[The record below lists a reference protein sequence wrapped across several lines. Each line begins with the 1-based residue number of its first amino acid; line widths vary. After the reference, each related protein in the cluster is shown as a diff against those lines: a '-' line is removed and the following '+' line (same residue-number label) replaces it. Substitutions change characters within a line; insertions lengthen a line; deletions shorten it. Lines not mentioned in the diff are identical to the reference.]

1 MLKWTVVGNPC
12 MSWISNATL
21 ANAPCFETVFYR
33 ALESK
38 IVSIDFQ
45 IEATNAE
52 GRSGKLLT
60 PHATVETPVF
70 MPVGTV
76 GTVKGI
82 SQDLLEELGV
92 NILLGN
98 TYHLYLRPG
107 VETVREMGGLHGFMS
122 WDRAILTDS
131 GGFQVFSLNELRKV
145 TEEGVTFRSHLDG
158 SAHFFSPENSM
169 KAQIGLGA
177 DIIMAFDECTE
188 FPAHRKRIRTSMEMT
203 ARWASRS
210 KKYFEEHKHEVP
222 WGTIRQSPVA
232 SRQPSATGSN
242 SFPSEKQSGEE
253 SAFANDQRPTT
264 NDCTA
269 TQSLFGIVQGGMD
282 LDLRRESAERTVE
295 IGFSGYAIGG
305 LSVGEPREVTREVV
319 EATLEHL
326 PKDKPRYLMG
336 VGTPGEI
343 AAYAGLGVDMM
354 DCVLP
359 TRAARHGLL
368 FTSEGK
374 IPIKQARYAKDSGP
388 LDPACRCRVCQ
399 RYSRA
404 YLRHLYA
411 ANEVL
416 AQVLNTIHNLSF
428 YLDTMRRVRH
438 SIRLGEGTRP
448 LSGVSSQPKP

>member
-1 MLKWTVVGNPC
+1 
-12 MSWISNATL
+12 
-21 ANAPCFETVFYR
+21 
-33 ALESK
+33 
-38 IVSIDFQ
+38 VSIQFQ
-45 IEATNAE
+45 IEGTHGS
-52 GRSGKLLT
+52 GRSGKLIT
-60 PHATVETPVF
+60 PHAIVETPVF

-76 GTVKGI
+76 GTVKSI
-82 SQDLLEELGV
+82 SQDLLEDLGV

-158 SAHFFSPENSM
+158 SAHFFNPENSM

-188 FPAHRKRIRTSMEMT
+188 FPADRERMRTSMEMT
-203 ARWASRS
+203 ARWAARS
-210 KKYFEEHKHEVP
+210 KQYFEEHKHEVP
-222 WGTIRQSPVA
+222 WSNRQSPVA
-232 SRQPSATGSN
+232 SAQLVSG
-242 SFPSEKQSGEE
+242 FKFQVSGESGNTRNSKPE
-253 SAFANDQRPTT
+253 TRNLTG
-264 NDCTA
+264 A

-282 LDLRRESAERTVE
+282 LALRRESAERTIE
-295 IGFSGYAIGG
+295 IGFPGYAIGG
-305 LSVGEPREVTREVV
+305 LSVGEPRDVTQEVV

-336 VGTPGEI
+336 VGTPEEI
-343 AAYAGLGVDMM
+343 GTYARLGIDMM

-374 IPIKQARYAKDSGP
+374 ISIKQARYAKDSGP
-388 LDPACRCRVCQ
+388 LDPACACRVCR

-428 YLDTMRRVRH
+428 YLDTMQRVRH